1 VTESNPPPVR
11 ADGADSAD
19 AALAER
25 IELATRPA
33 AWTPQDAARFRAGVA
48 ARVAERA
55 PARRVF
61 RVALAATAACGIA
74 GAVLWATRPA
84 PDADVAR
91 AAPAQVDAAESLE
104 DSFEEQLLFAPE
116 WIERDSGF
124 VDSEALPE
132 SYALASALL
141 DS

>member
-1 VTESNPPPVR
+1 
-11 ADGADSAD
+11 
-19 AALAER
+19 
-25 IELATRPA
+25 
-33 AWTPQDAARFRAGVA
+33 
-48 ARVAERA
+48 
-55 PARRVF
+55 VF

-84 PDADVAR
+84 PDPDVAR
-91 AAPAQVDAAESLE
+91 AAQAQFDTAGSLE

-124 VDSEALPE
+124 VDREALPE